1 LLQRSGDKKQALAS
15 SVALFE
21 DAISN
26 LAQSSKSTPTTQSG
40 KVWSAYHAFVMDQLH
55 QVSMVFVFVAGTTT
69 SEAHGVLLL
78 SVGT

>member
-1 LLQRSGDKKQALAS
+1 
-15 SVALFE
+15 
-21 DAISN
+21 
-26 LAQSSKSTPTTQSG
+26 
-40 KVWSAYHAFVMDQLH
+40 MDQLH